1 MRKAKLNTGSDMP
14 AIGFGTW
21 QIYPN
26 GRARRAVDEAL
37 NAGYRLIDTARIY
50 GNERG
55 VGRAIRERTDIE
67 RKDIF
72 VTTKLW
78 NSDHGY
84 DEAIEAHGKSLKRLG
99 TDYTDL
105 YLIHWPV
112 AGKRQDSWQGL
123 CELYKTG
130 RTKAIGVSN
139 YTIAH
144 LEELMARSDIVP
156 AVNQIEFHPY
166 LYEEQAPLLEFC
178 KRHNIV
184 IEAYSP
190 LAHGRKNGDDK
201 LSEMAVKYGK
211 SHAQLILRWCLQHGT
226 VPLPKTTNP
235 EHMKENINIHD
246 FELSGSEMTV
256 INGLSDGTRTC
267 WDPTIIS

>member
-1 MRKAKLNTGSDMP
+1 MP

-21 QIYPN
+21 KIYPN
-26 GRARRAVDEAL
+26 GRAQQATDAAL
-37 NAGYRLIDTARIY
+37 TAGYRLIDTARIY
-50 GNERG
+50 GNEHG
-55 VGRAIRERTDIE
+55 VGKAIAERTDIS
-67 RKDIF
+67 RRDIF

-78 NSDHGY
+78 NSSHGY
-84 DEAIEAHGKSLKRLG
+84 EKAIEAHSKSLARLG

-112 AGKRQDSWQGL
+112 GVKRQESWRAL
-123 CELYKTG
+123 CELYKAG

-144 LEELMARSDIVP
+144 LQELMDSSDIVP

-166 LYEEQAPLLEFC
+166 LYEEQVPLLDFC

-184 IEAYSP
+184 VEAYSP
-190 LAHGRKNGDDK
+190 LAHGRKSGDNR
-201 LSEMAVKYGK
+201 LSELAAKYNK
-211 SHAQLILRWCLQHGT
+211 SPAQIILRWCIQHGT

-235 EHMKENINIHD
+235 DHVRENIEVFD
-246 FELSGSEMTV
+246 FELSADEMAS
-256 INGLSDGTRTC
+256 INALSDGTRTC
-267 WDPTIIS
+267 WDPTFIS